1 MRKNLYEELY
11 LLEEK
16 HWWHLAKRD
25 IGLRLLKKYLPK
37 KNPKI
42 LDIGCGTGKNV
53 EALEELGETWGI
65 DVSENAIL
73 YCKKRGLKNVK
84 LAKAEATGF
93 KENSFDVIVL
103 FDVLEHVDDV
113 KTIKEISR
121 ILKPNGLVLITVPAY
136 LWLWSKWD
144 EVLHHKRRYTK
155 ESLTKLFSTKE
166 FKKIHSSYAF
176 SYLLVP
182 AYVIRKIKSVFLK
195 KDYPSDFKLSSTG
208 INSVML
214 SMAKLEYLITEKGLT
229 PFGTSIIYLAEKRV
243 KLSTSGGN
251 Y

>member
-1 MRKNLYEELY
+1 MKKSLYDELY

-25 IGLRLLKKYLPK
+25 IGLQLLKKYLSK

-53 EALEELGETWGI
+53 EVLEKLGTTWGI
-65 DVSENAIL
+65 DVSEKAIL
-73 YCKKRGLKNVK
+73 YCKKRGLKKVK

-93 KENSFDVIVL
+93 KDNSFDAVVL
-103 FDVLEHVDDV
+103 FDVLEHVDDTQTV
-113 KTIKEISR
+113 KEILR

-136 LWLWSKWD
+136 PWLWSKWD

-155 ESLTKLFSTKE
+155 KSLTRLFAAKE
-166 FKKIHSSYAF
+166 FKKVHFSYAF
-176 SYLLVP
+176 SYLLIP

-195 KDYPSDFKLSSTG
+195 KDYPSDFKLSSSG
-208 INSVML
+208 INSVMFFIT
-214 SMAKLEYLITEKGLT
+214 KLEYFFIERGLL
-229 PFGTSIIYLAEKRV
+229 PFGTSIVYLARK
-243 KLSTSGGN
+243 KD
-251 Y
+251 